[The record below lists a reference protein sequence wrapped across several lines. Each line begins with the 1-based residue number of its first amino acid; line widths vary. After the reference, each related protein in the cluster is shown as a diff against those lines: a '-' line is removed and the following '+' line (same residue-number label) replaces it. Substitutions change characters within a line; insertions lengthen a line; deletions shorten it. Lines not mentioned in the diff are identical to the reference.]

1 MKKNMLT
8 VIVIALC
15 LINVVLTAVIVFAV
29 VPAMNQ
35 TNALI
40 KQVAAVIDLELES
53 PDASG
58 GEANVAVADSEPY
71 LIEQEF
77 TINLATGE
85 DGKSHFA
92 VMDSVTLYENKKHE
106 DYKALSTTVEA
117 NKGFIIE
124 TINNVISQYTFE
136 NATESKEEMKAEI
149 LEQIHDRF
157 GSGFI
162 YDLSF
167 GNLMFQ

>member
-53 PDASG
+53 PSANGADA
-58 GEANVAVADSEPY
+58 VVDVADSEPY
-71 LIEQEF
+71 LIEQSF
-77 TINLATGE
+77 TINLTTGE
-85 DGKSHFA
+85 DGKAHYA
-92 VMDSVTLYENKKHE
+92 VMDSVTLYINKKHE
-106 DYKALSTTVEA
+106 DYKKLNPTVES
-117 NKGFIIE
+117 NKGYVVE
-124 TINNVISQYTFE
+124 TVNTVISKYTID
-136 NATESKEEMKAEI
+136 NASSSREEMKKEI
-149 LEQIHDRF
+149 LDQIHGRF

-162 YDLSF
+162 YDISF
-167 GNLMFQ
+167 GNLIFN

>member
-53 PDASG
+53 PDATG
-58 GEANVAVADSEPY
+58 PDAPVAVADSEPY

-77 TINLATGE
+77 TINLKTGE
-85 DGKSHFA
+85 DSKQHFA
-92 VMDSVTLYENKKHE
+92 IMSSVTLYMNKKHE
-106 DYKALSTTVEA
+106 DYKKLSPTVEA
-117 NKGFIIE
+117 NKGFIVE
-124 TINNVISQYTFE
+124 TVNNVISQYTYE
-136 NATESKEEMKAEI
+136 NASSSREEMKAEI
-149 LEQIHDRF
+149 LNQIRSRF

-167 GNLMFQ
+167 GNLMFS

>member
-15 LINVVLTAVIVFAV
+15 LINVVLTAVIVFSV

-35 TNALI
+35 TSALI

-53 PDASG
+53 PDAHG

-71 LIEQEF
+71 TIEQEF
-77 TINLATGE
+77 TINLKAGE
-85 DGKSHFA
+85 DSKQHFA
-92 VMDSVTLYENKKHE
+92 IMSSITLYMNKKHE
-106 DYKALSTTVEA
+106 DYKKLSPTVEA
-117 NKGFIIE
+117 NKGFVVE
-124 TINNVISQYTFE
+124 TVNDVISQYTYE
-136 NATESKEEMKAEI
+136 NASSRREEMKTEI
-149 LEQIHDRF
+149 LNRIHDRF

-167 GNLMFQ
+167 VNLMFS

>member
-53 PDASG
+53 PDKDS
-58 GEANVAVADSEPY
+58 EVAVANSEPY

-77 TINLATGE
+77 MINLSPSE

-92 VMDSVTLYENKKHE
+92 IMDSVTLYINKKHE
-106 DYKALSTTVEA
+106 DYKKLNPTVES
-117 NKGFIIE
+117 NKGFIVE
-124 TINNVISQYTFE
+124 TVSNVISQYNID
-136 NATESKEEMKAEI
+136 NAGGSREKMKSEI
-149 LEQIHDRF
+149 LDQIHSRF

>member
-53 PDASG
+53 PDANGS
-58 GEANVAVADSEPY
+58 EANVAVADSEPY

-77 TINLATGE
+77 TINLKTGD
-85 DGKSHFA
+85 DGKAHFA
-92 VMDSVTLYENKKHE
+92 IMSSVTFYMNKKHE
-106 DYKALSTTVEA
+106 DYKKLSPTVES
-117 NKGFIIE
+117 NKGFLVE
-124 TINNVISQYTFE
+124 TVNNVISQYTID
-136 NATESKEEMKAEI
+136 NANSSKEAMKTEI
-149 LEQIHDRF
+149 LSQIHDRF